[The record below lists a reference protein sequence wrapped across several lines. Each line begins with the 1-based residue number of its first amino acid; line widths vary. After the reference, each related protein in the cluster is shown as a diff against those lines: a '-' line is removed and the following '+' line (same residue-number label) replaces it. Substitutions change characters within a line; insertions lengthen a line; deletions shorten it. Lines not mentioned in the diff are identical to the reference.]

1 VIRFCWLQNRA
12 LILLGAAG
20 LAAFAIVTGAL
31 RGNEELRLWSG
42 VLVVAVPAVV
52 GMFWGAPLLSREVQT
67 GTFQLAWT
75 QSVTRTRWTAVH
87 LAVLGLAG
95 TALAGLLS
103 LYVTWW
109 AGPLDRAAANRFGTF
124 DERHLV
130 PVGHAALAFAL
141 GVTAGVLIRRTLP
154 AMAATLAA
162 FVAARLTMAHSIRPD
177 LLAAE
182 RLDRPLDPVSTGYGG
197 NPFGA
202 STLQPVPPRIPNA
215 WITSTRIV
223 DDAGHPLTTGVLAST
238 CPDLGGGPRLSGGH
252 QRAPQ
257 SVVDTLHDCVVRI
270 GAGYHEAVTFQ
281 PAHRYWT
288 LQWYELAIC
297 LCVAIGLGAFSIWW
311 VRRRLL

>member
-1 VIRFCWLQNRA
+1 MIRFAWLQHRT
-12 LILLGAAG
+12 LILLGAAA
-20 LAAFAIVTGAL
+20 LAAFSLVTVKL
-31 RGNEELRLWSG
+31 RGDEELRLWSG
-42 VLVVAVPAVV
+42 VLVVALPAVV
-52 GMFWGAPLLSREVQT
+52 GMFWGAPLLARELQA

-162 FVAARLTMAHSIRPD
+162 FVAVRLTVARSIRPD

-202 STLQPVPPRIPNA
+202 STLQPERPRIPDA

-223 DDAGHPLTTGVLAST
+223 DDAGRPLTTDVLSST
-238 CPDLGGGPRLSGGH
+238 CPDLGKGGGGSGGH
-252 QRAPQ
+252 RQAPQ
-257 SVVDTLHDCVVRI
+257 SVVDTLHDCVVRV
-270 GAGYHEAVTFQ
+270 GSVYHETVTFQ

-288 LQWYELAIC
+288 LQWYELTIC
-297 LCVAIGLGAFSIWW
+297 LCAAIALLTFTLWW